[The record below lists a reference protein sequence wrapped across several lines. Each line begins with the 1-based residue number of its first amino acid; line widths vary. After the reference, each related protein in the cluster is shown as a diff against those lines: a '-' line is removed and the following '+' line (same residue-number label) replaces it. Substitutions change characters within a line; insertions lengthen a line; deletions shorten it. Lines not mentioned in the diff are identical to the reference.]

1 MLDCSRANAS
11 GTAILGVCTVLCV
24 YVIPS
29 TITAAILLTKFSH
42 ARERQMYQYDLLM
55 MELDRARDAPSPTA
69 PQDDGDAA
77 NLAPLAMDAPPGPPT
92 RLPPNAILTR

>member
-1 MLDCSRANAS
+1 MD
-11 GTAILGVCTVLCV
+11 
-24 YVIPS
+24 
-29 TITAAILLTKFSH
+29 
-42 ARERQMYQYDLLM
+42 QYDLLM

-69 PQDDGDAA
+69 PRDDGDAA